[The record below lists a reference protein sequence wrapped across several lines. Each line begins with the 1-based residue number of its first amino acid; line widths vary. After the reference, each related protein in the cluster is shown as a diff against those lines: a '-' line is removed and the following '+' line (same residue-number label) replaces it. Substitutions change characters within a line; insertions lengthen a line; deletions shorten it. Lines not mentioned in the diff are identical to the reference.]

1 MSHRDI
7 LRMLPYKYFFDCG
20 LRSRVDFF
28 EADIYDAEFLG
39 RSIGTIR

>member
-1 MSHRDI
+1 MLHRDI
-7 LRMLPYKYFFDCG
+7 LKPMAYLYFFDCG
-20 LRSRVDFF
+20 LRTRVEFF